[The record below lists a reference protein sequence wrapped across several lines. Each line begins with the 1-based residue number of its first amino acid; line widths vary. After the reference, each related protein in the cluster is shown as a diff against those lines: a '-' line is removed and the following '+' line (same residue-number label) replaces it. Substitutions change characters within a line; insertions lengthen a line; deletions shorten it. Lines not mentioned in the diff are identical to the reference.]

1 MSILLTICSRRRDW
15 LPVRRLREQRHQ
27 DPREGSRDLG
37 FARAEVQGW
46 TGCDWKVGR
55 IYGIYGLM
63 TRQNDRNNC
72 GG

>member
-1 MSILLTICSRRRDW
+1 MDHLLPSAR

-37 FARAEVQGW
+37 FARAEVQGR
-46 TGCDWKVGR
+46 TGCDWNVGR
-55 IYGIYGLM
+55 IDGLM
-63 TRQNDRNNC
+63 IRQNDRNNC

>member
-1 MSILLTICSRRRDW
+1 MSIWIICSRRRDW

-37 FARAEVQGW
+37 LARAEVQGR
-46 TGCDWKVGR
+46 TGCDWNVGR
-55 IYGIYGLM
+55 LERYGLM
-63 TRQNDRNNC
+63 IRQNDRNNC